1 MSKRIQLATDATHEI
16 ESTGYTIATRHLVD
30 GNTGERQFSRWRTEN
45 CKEPRREHS
54 RGREKEQRNGK
65 ELRSAA
71 IVQNT

>member
-1 MSKRIQLATDATHEI
+1 MLERNERTDAIREMK
-16 ESTGYTIATRHLVD
+16 STGYIIMTRHSVD
-30 GNTGERQFSRWRTEN
+30 GNTGGRQFSRWRTEN